1 MITSLRRLLP
11 VLLWLCIISLL
22 SIIHLPPG
30 VVSTSSSLSFD
41 VQFIP
46 WGYDPQ
52 EVGFHRIIAPRNL
65 CGNIHESRPYTAHQK
80 RHVLPRKKRKKFVP
94 DRCDCSKIDGVMYMR
109 PAPLRDEATGEVASF
124 KMTLCLRTN
133 PRQADDDSTE
143 FNHGGRNI
151 GLFLFL
157 VPYPWNSN
165 DEGVEV
171 GLDSKCAEAK
181 MNQYRSIGGDAVVCA
196 HVHYDSAK
204 ELLITNVLVDDHSCT
219 CGRKLNRS
227 SMPKE
232 AAVGFASINAGD
244 PIELRNIITWAFHS
258 KLESKD
264 PPLMTTQPAQ
274 VETPTGGDESSW
286 PIDRGQQRFRV
297 DPWNRNA
304 ELNLRYQR
312 NWQQNWQLTC
322 SLSISVGY
330 GSSNGDTD

>member
-1 MITSLRRLLP
+1 MVTSPLRLLP
-11 VLLWLCIISLL
+11 VLLSLCIIS
-22 SIIHLPPG
+22 IIHLCPG
-30 VVSTSSSLSFD
+30 VVSTSPLSFD

-52 EVGFHRIIAPRNL
+52 EVGFHQIIAPRNL
-65 CGNIHESRPYTAHQK
+65 SSRIHASRPYTAHQK
-80 RHVLPRKKRKKFVP
+80 SQVLPRKKRKKFVP
-94 DRCDCSKIDGVMYMR
+94 DRCDCSKQIDGVMYMR
-109 PAPLRDEATGEVASF
+109 PAPLRDEATGDVASF
-124 KMTLCLRTN
+124 KMTLCYRIN
-133 PRQADDDSTE
+133 PRQADDGTE

-165 DEGVEV
+165 DERIEV
-171 GLDSKCAEAK
+171 GLHSKCIEAK
-181 MNQYRSIGGDAVVCA
+181 MKQYSSIGGDAVVCA

-227 SMPKE
+227 SMPRE

-274 VETPTGGDESSW
+274 VETPTGGEESSW

-297 DPWNRNA
+297 DPWTRNA
-304 ELNLRYQR
+304 ELNLQYQR
-312 NWQQNWQLTC
+312 NWQRNWQLTC

-330 GSSNGDTD
+330 GNTNGDMD